1 MEVASCLFLSGEVP
15 RFRLARWQG
24 SSMISGMVTGILRW
38 SSGRWRDL
46 RRWPQMLVEA
56 LPGRVLRL
64 ARALG
69 GPTAEGANDEPRPV
83 HRLPPPA
90 DRLHRV
96 LIALFDLMGGP
107 EAAQLVMHVGMETSP
122 LSPPEIAAIASVLG
136 PSAIAYQ
143 EVQVAQGGIL
153 SLIFRLNG
161 GRAFATWHTIHLPEG
176 KRADLSLLVHE
187 ATHIFQYEQLGSA
200 YISEALYA
208 QRRLGRKCY
217 DYGGTAGLEGERAY
231 CGFNRE
237 AQAQIAQDFYRRQ
250 KAGKEVN
257 AYLPYVAA
265 LRRAAF

>member
-1 MEVASCLFLSGEVP
+1 MEVANCLFLSGEVP
-15 RFRLARWQG
+15 RFRLAQWQG
-24 SSMISGMVTGILRW
+24 SSMISGMVTGMLRW

-46 RRWPQMLVEA
+46 RRWPQMLVEG
-56 LPGRVLRL
+56 LPGRALRL
-64 ARALG
+64 ARAVG
-69 GPTAEGANDEPRPV
+69 GLTVERVNDEPRPA
-83 HRLPPPA
+83 HQLPLLA

-96 LIALFDLMGGP
+96 LISLFDLMGGP
-107 EAAQLVMHVGMETSP
+107 EAAQLVMHLGMETSP
-122 LSPPEIAAIASVLG
+122 LSPPEVAAIASVLG
-136 PSAIAYQ
+136 PGAIAYQ

-153 SLIFRLNG
+153 SLVFRLNG
-161 GRAFATWHTIHLPEG
+161 ERAFATWHTIHLPEG
-176 KRADLSLLVHE
+176 KRGDLSLLVHE

-200 YISEALYA
+200 YIGEALYA